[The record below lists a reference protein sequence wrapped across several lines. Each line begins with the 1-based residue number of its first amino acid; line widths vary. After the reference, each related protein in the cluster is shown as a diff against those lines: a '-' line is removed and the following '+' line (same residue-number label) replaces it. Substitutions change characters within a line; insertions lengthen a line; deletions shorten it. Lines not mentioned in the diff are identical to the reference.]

1 MAGPGRG
8 EKAVMTGQ
16 GAARLAVSAVRG
28 AVQPLRRDERGSK
41 EKMPGQ
47 YGAPAVIMMESG
59 LLASAG

>member
-1 MAGPGRG
+1 
-8 EKAVMTGQ
+8 MTGQ